1 MRTGRGPHHL
11 AQHRPPPPATAQRE
25 QPMSRR
31 DGTRADVIPISDAPS
46 AHPPAPRTPPAPAT
60 LPRPASGRPPT
71 HGRVGIVLV
80 SHSQELAIAV
90 RALALALTG
99 SDSPA
104 PIAATGGDQDGP
116 GISAVL
122 VAAATRRVDQGHG
135 VVVLAD
141 LGSAVTTVRALLSD
155 ADEHGLPFPVRFA
168 NAPFVEGAVAAT
180 ATATAGGDLAAV
192 LDAAE
197 EAYRQR
203 KG

>member
-1 MRTGRGPHHL
+1 
-11 AQHRPPPPATAQRE
+11 
-25 QPMSRR
+25 MSRR
-31 DGTRADVIPISDAPS
+31 DGTRADVIPISEAAS
-46 AHPPAPRTPPAPAT
+46 AQPPAPRTPPAPT
-60 LPRPASGRPPT
+60 PLPRPSPGRPPV

-80 SHSQELAIAV
+80 SHSQELANAV
-90 RALALALTG
+90 RALALALTATP
-99 SDSPA
+99 SPA
-104 PIAATGGDQDGP
+104 PVAGTGGDLVAGP

-141 LGSAVTTVRALLSD
+141 LGGAVTTVRALLAE

-168 NAPFVEGAVAAT
+168 NAPFVEGAVAAV

-197 EAYRQR
+197 EAYRQP

>member
-1 MRTGRGPHHL
+1 MN
-11 AQHRPPPPATAQRE
+11 
-25 QPMSRR
+25 RR
-31 DGTRADVIPISDAPS
+31 DGARADVIPISDAPS
-46 AHPPAPRTPPAPAT
+46 AHPPAPRTPPSGAP
-60 LPRPASGRPPT
+60 LPRPTRGRPPA

-80 SHSQELAIAV
+80 SHSQELATAV
-90 RALALALTG
+90 RTLALALTG

-104 PIAATGGDQDGP
+104 PVAATGGDPAAGP

-141 LGSAVTTVRALLSD
+141 LGSAVTTVRALLTE

-168 NAPFVEGAVAAT
+168 DAPFVEGTVAAV

-197 EAYRQR
+197 EAYRQH

>member
-1 MRTGRGPHHL
+1 
-11 AQHRPPPPATAQRE
+11 
-25 QPMSRR
+25 MSRR
-31 DGTRADVIPISDAPS
+31 DGSRADVIPISDAPS
-46 AHPPAPRTPPAPAT
+46 AHPPAPRTPPAPAPQ
-60 LPRPASGRPPT
+60 PRPAPGRPPT
-71 HGRVGIVLV
+71 HGRVGVVLV
-80 SHSQELAIAV
+80 SHSQELADAV
-90 RALALALTG
+90 RALALALTDDG
-99 SDSPA
+99 SPA
-104 PIAATGGDQDGP
+104 PVAASGGDLVAGP

-141 LGSAVTTVRALLSD
+141 LGGAVTTVRRLLAD

-168 NAPFVEGAVAAT
+168 NAPFVEGAVAAV

-197 EAYRQR
+197 EAYRQP

>member
-1 MRTGRGPHHL
+1 
-11 AQHRPPPPATAQRE
+11 
-25 QPMSRR
+25 MSRR
-31 DGTRADVIPISDAPS
+31 DGTSADVIPISEAPS
-46 AHPPAPRTPPAPAT
+46 AHPPAPRTPPARTP

-80 SHSQELAIAV
+80 SHSQELAAAV
-90 RALALALTG
+90 RALALALAG

-104 PIAATGGDQDGP
+104 PVAATGGDPLSGP

-141 LGSAVTTVRALLSD
+141 LGSAVSTVRALLGD

-168 NAPFVEGAVAAT
+168 DAPFVEGAVAAV

-197 EAYRQR
+197 EAYRQH
-203 KG
+203 KD

>member
-1 MRTGRGPHHL
+1 
-11 AQHRPPPPATAQRE
+11 
-25 QPMSRR
+25 MSRR

-60 LPRPASGRPPT
+60 LPRPSSGRPAA
-71 HGRVGIVLV
+71 HGRVGVVLV
-80 SHSQELAIAV
+80 SHSQELATAV
-90 RALALALTG
+90 RTLALALTG
-99 SDSPA
+99 SDAPA
-104 PIAATGGDQDGP
+104 PIAATGGEPAGP

-135 VVVLAD
+135 VVVIAD

-168 NAPFVEGAVAAT
+168 NAPFVEGAVAAA

-197 EAYRQR
+197 EAYRQY

>member
-1 MRTGRGPHHL
+1 
-11 AQHRPPPPATAQRE
+11 
-25 QPMSRR
+25 MSRR
-31 DGTRADVIPISDAPS
+31 DGTRADVIPISEAAS
-46 AHPPAPRTPPAPAT
+46 AHPPAPRTPPAPT
-60 LPRPASGRPPT
+60 PLPRPTPGRPPV

-80 SHSQELAIAV
+80 SHSQELANAV
-90 RALALALTG
+90 RALALALTAA
-99 SDSPA
+99 PA
-104 PIAATGGDQDGP
+104 PAPVAGTGGDLVAGP

-141 LGSAVTTVRALLSD
+141 LGGAVTTVRALLAE

-168 NAPFVEGAVAAT
+168 NAPFVEGAVAAV

-197 EAYRQR
+197 EAYRQP

>member
-1 MRTGRGPHHL
+1 M
-11 AQHRPPPPATAQRE
+11 
-25 QPMSRR
+25 
-31 DGTRADVIPISDAPS
+31 
-46 AHPPAPRTPPAPAT
+46 
-60 LPRPASGRPPT
+60 PRPTPGRPPV
-71 HGRVGIVLV
+71 HGRVGVVLV
-80 SHSQELAIAV
+80 SHSQELANAV
-90 RALALALTG
+90 RALALSLTAA
-99 SDSPA
+99 PA
-104 PIAATGGDQDGP
+104 PAPVAGTGGDLVAGP

-141 LGSAVTTVRALLSD
+141 LGGAVTTVRALLAE

-168 NAPFVEGAVAAT
+168 NAPFVEGAVAAV

-197 EAYRQR
+197 EAYRQP

>member
-1 MRTGRGPHHL
+1 
-11 AQHRPPPPATAQRE
+11 
-25 QPMSRR
+25 MSRR
-31 DGTRADVIPISDAPS
+31 DGTRADVIPISEAAS
-46 AHPPAPRTPPAPAT
+46 AQPPAPRTPPAPT
-60 LPRPASGRPPT
+60 PLPRPTPGRPPL
-71 HGRVGIVLV
+71 HGRVGVVLV
-80 SHSQELAIAV
+80 SHSQELANAV
-90 RALALALTG
+90 RALALALTP
-99 SDSPA
+99 SAAPA
-104 PIAATGGDQDGP
+104 PVAGTGGDLVDGP

-141 LGSAVTTVRALLSD
+141 LGGAVTTVRALLAE

-168 NAPFVEGAVAAT
+168 NAPFVEGAVAAV

-197 EAYRQR
+197 EAYRQP

>member
-1 MRTGRGPHHL
+1 
-11 AQHRPPPPATAQRE
+11 
-25 QPMSRR
+25 MSRR
-31 DGTRADVIPISDAPS
+31 DGTRADVIPITEAAS
-46 AHPPAPRTPPAPAT
+46 AHPPAPRTPPAPTA
-60 LPRPASGRPPT
+60 LPRPTPGRPPV
-71 HGRVGIVLV
+71 HGRVGVVLV
-80 SHSQELAIAV
+80 SHSQEVANSV
-90 RALALALTG
+90 RALALALTA
-99 SDSPA
+99 DAAPA
-104 PIAATGGDQDGP
+104 PVAATGGDLVDGP

-141 LGSAVTTVRALLSD
+141 LGGAVTTVRALLAE

-168 NAPFVEGAVAAT
+168 NAPFVEGAVAAV

-197 EAYRQR
+197 EAYRQP